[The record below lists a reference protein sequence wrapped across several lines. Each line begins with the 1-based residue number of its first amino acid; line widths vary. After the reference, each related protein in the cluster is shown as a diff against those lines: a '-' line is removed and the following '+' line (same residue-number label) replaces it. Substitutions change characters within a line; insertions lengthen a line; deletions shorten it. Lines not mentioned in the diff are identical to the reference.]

1 LDEDIVAPYLAGSSL
16 RRQMRNLFLPRYSLD
31 RTTTTKPLRTWRP
44 SSTLF
49 TVWLGVN
56 DIAMYYGR
64 NPDPASPRTP
74 LAELFVSYRTRVLE
88 LYEAGARNFLFIT
101 VPPFD
106 RSLKMPADGDELER
120 RNQLTADIAAFNAR
134 LYEMAEDLRRGLAH
148 DLESEDDRISQEVHI
163 HVFDAH
169 RLYSRILQEPSAF
182 EQTEG
187 IVDTE
192 SICEEMEM

>member
-1 LDEDIVAPYLAGSSL
+1 VDEDVVAPYLAGSSL
-16 RRQMRNLFLPRYSLD
+16 RRQMRNLFLPRYSPD
-31 RTTTTKPLRTWRP
+31 RSTTAKPLRAWRP

-49 TVWLGVN
+49 TIWLGVN

-64 NPDPASPRTP
+64 NPDPRLPTVP
-74 LAELFVSYRTRVLE
+74 LAQLFVSYRTRVLE

-106 RSLKMPADGDELER
+106 RSLKFPADGEELER
-120 RNQLTADIAAFNAR
+120 RNQLSADIAAFNAR
-134 LYEMAEDLRRGLAH
+134 LYEMAENLRHASGH
-148 DLESEDDRISQEVHI
+148 DGKFEDDRDSQVQI

-169 RLYSRILQEPSAF
+169 RLYSRVLQEPTAF

-187 IVDTE
+187 IVDTD